1 MNRKH
6 FILIITM
13 LLGCN
18 MSFSQKRPSVPWTV
32 PKAEKKALTNKKT
45 KNAKVSSTTF
55 KSKVNSSKQNY
66 KRISNQAYFKITPK
80 SVSFGPNGGTKT
92 FQVISST
99 AWHIS
104 TGTGIWG
111 QLKKNGNKLTLNV
124 EPNYSTSSRIDYFE
138 ITSGSKTIRVNI
150 TQSVKPYLL
159 VSSQEINFPSSGGS
173 KLITIN
179 SSKEWSISMN
189 TYYSWA
195 HLTRD
200 GNQICV
206 YVDKNTIPNHRTDYF
221 TIKSG
226 DTEKRIKILQHGT
239 NVSAYIKEV
248 WVERNAYDSY
258 GNKGMMIHVNFDVK
272 GMLNQAGQ
280 VAVYFYGS
288 DGSPLKDKNGVYC
301 TSEGDVATHVDF
313 TPDYENCSFKDLSI
327 FMPYDELHTKRI
339 KSCYFNILLWNG
351 DSEIARRDKNY
362 FK

>member
-1 MNRKH
+1 
-6 FILIITM
+6 
-13 LLGCN
+13 
-18 MSFSQKRPSVPWTV
+18 MSFSQKRPSVPWTG
-32 PKAEKKALTNKKT
+32 PKAEKKGPINKKP

-66 KRISNQAYFKITPK
+66 RRISNQAYFKITPK
-80 SVSFGPNGGTKT
+80 SVNFGPYGGTKT
-92 FQVISST
+92 FKVISST
-99 AWHIS
+99 AWKIR

-111 QLKKNGNKLTLNV
+111 RLKKNGNKLTLYV
-124 EPNYSTSSRIDYFE
+124 DTNYSTSSRIDYFE
-138 ITSGSKTIRVNI
+138 IESGSKIIRVDI
-150 TQSVKPYLL
+150 TQSVRPYLL

-173 KLITIN
+173 QSITIN
-179 SSKEWSISMN
+179 SSNEWSFGMS

-200 GNQICV
+200 GNQIRV
-206 YVDKNTIPNHRTDYF
+206 HVGENTSPNQRTDYF

-226 DTEKRIKILQHGT
+226 DSEKRIKILQHA
-239 NVSAYIKEV
+239 NVSAYINEV

-272 GMLNQAGQ
+272 GMLNQTGQ
-280 VAVYFYGS
+280 VAVYFYGL
-288 DGSPLKDKNGVYC
+288 DGNPLKDKNDVYC
-301 TSEGDVATHVDF
+301 TSEGNVATHVDF
-313 TPDYENCSFKDLSI
+313 TPNYENCSFKDMSI
-327 FMPYDELHTKRI
+327 FMPYDELHTKRT